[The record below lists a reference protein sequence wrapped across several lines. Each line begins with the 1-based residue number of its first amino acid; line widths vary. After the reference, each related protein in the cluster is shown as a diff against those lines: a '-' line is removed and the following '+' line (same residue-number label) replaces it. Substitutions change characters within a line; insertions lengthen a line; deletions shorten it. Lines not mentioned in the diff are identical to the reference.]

1 MSSKIRAM
9 ELMIYDAA
17 RMKDL
22 GLRNTLEAAQTKLLC
37 STWATQLSLEAM
49 QIMGANGCSKEY
61 HVERFVR
68 DAKMIEVAEGTT
80 EILKISIGRSILSP
94 KK

>member
-1 MSSKIRAM
+1 MFRY
-9 ELMIYDAA
+9 LNTMIH
-17 RMKDL
+17 
-22 GLRNTLEAAQTKLLC
+22 TK
-37 STWATQLSLEAM
+37 
-49 QIMGANGCSKEY
+49 CSKEY

-80 EILKISIGRSILSP
+80 EILKISIGRGVLAP